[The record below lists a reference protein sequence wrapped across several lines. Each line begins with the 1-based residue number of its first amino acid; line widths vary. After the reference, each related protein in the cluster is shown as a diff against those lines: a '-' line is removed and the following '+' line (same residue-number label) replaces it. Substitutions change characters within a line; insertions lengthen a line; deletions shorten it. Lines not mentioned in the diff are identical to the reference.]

1 MAAQRDTPPTW
12 THSDSDG
19 AAAMT
24 RALEV
29 KSFRTNPDGSPMT
42 TQDRVRLVRAL
53 ACATQYTVE
62 DACDG
67 GVPPAGEMGQLK
79 LGSEVR
85 GDRFRTRAECYAAST
100 LARTWQ
106 LFPDPGRHVV
116 YTALTHD
123 GEPAVLTPASTPE
136 APGDVAFPPLL
147 LGVIVVVAISACAGA
162 VCYVAQAAAEVIDR
176 KLTSD
181 ALTERLVQTQAHAL
195 GLVNDH
201 TERQRKEGRPIPW
214 DPVELKV
221 LDSLLETQ
229 QQIAGRTGTPLP
241 NPFVGAVDAARE
253 AGRKLADVGMNLG
266 LVAMVAGGAYL
277 LMRAPSRVPREEAL
291 SVSEHRRVD
300 P

>member
-1 MAAQRDTPPTW
+1 MAAQRYIPPTW

-19 AAAMT
+19 AAEMA

-29 KSFRTNPDGSPMT
+29 KSFRTKPDGSPMT

-53 ACATQYTVE
+53 ACATEYTVE
-62 DACDG
+62 NACMA

-85 GDRFRTRAECYAAST
+85 GDRFSTRADCYAAST
-100 LARTWQ
+100 LARTWL
-106 LFPDPGRHVV
+106 LFADPGRHVV
-116 YTALTHD
+116 YTAVTRD
-123 GEPAVLTPASTPE
+123 GEPAVLTPASPPE

-147 LGVIVVVAISACAGA
+147 VGVVVVVAIAAFASA

-176 KLTSD
+176 KLTHD

-201 TERQRKEGRPIPW
+201 TERQRKEARPIPW

-229 QQIAGRTGTPLP
+229 QQIAARTGAPLP
-241 NPFVGAVDAARE
+241 NPFEGAVEGARK
-253 AGRKLADVGMNLG
+253 AGRKLAEVGMDLG
-266 LVAMVAGGAYL
+266 VVAAVAGGAYL
-277 LMRAPSRVPREEAL
+277 LTR
-291 SVSEHRRVD
+291 
-300 P
+300 

>member
-1 MAAQRDTPPTW
+1 MAAQRATPPTW

-19 AAAMT
+19 AAEIA

-29 KSFRTNPDGSPMT
+29 KSFRTKPDGSPRT

-53 ACATQYTVE
+53 ACATEYTVE
-62 DACDG
+62 NTCDG
-67 GVPPAGEMGQLK
+67 GVPSAGEMGQLK

-85 GDRFRTRAECYAAST
+85 GDRFSTRADCYAAST
-100 LARTWQ
+100 LARTWL

-116 YTALTHD
+116 YTAVTHD
-123 GEPAVLTPASTPE
+123 GEPAVLTPPSTPE
-136 APGDVAFPPLL
+136 TPGDVAFPPLL
-147 LGVIVVVAISACAGA
+147 VGVVVVVAIAAFASA

-176 KLTSD
+176 KLTND

-229 QQIAGRTGTPLP
+229 QRIAARTGKPLP
-241 NPFVGAVDAARE
+241 NPFEGAVEGARKV
-253 AGRKLADVGMNLG
+253 GRKLADVGTGLG
-266 LVAMVAGGAYL
+266 AFALLLGGAYVL
-277 LMRAPSRVPREEAL
+277 TR
-291 SVSEHRRVD
+291 
-300 P
+300 

>member
-1 MAAQRDTPPTW
+1 MASQHTTPPTW

-19 AAAMT
+19 AAEIA

-29 KSFRTNPDGSPMT
+29 KSFRTKPDGSPMT

-53 ACATQYTVE
+53 ACATEYTVE
-62 DACDG
+62 NTCDG

-85 GDRFRTRAECYAAST
+85 GDRFSMRADCYAAST
-100 LARTWQ
+100 LARTWL
-106 LFPDPGRHVV
+106 LFADPGRHVV
-116 YTALTHD
+116 YTAVTHD
-123 GEPAVLTPASTPE
+123 GEPAVLTPPSTPE
-136 APGDVAFPPLL
+136 TPGDVAFPPLL
-147 LGVIVVVAISACAGA
+147 VGVVVVVAIAAFASA

-176 KLTSD
+176 KLTND

-229 QQIAGRTGTPLP
+229 QRIAARTGKPLP
-241 NPFVGAVDAARE
+241 NPFEGAVEGARKV
-253 AGRKLADVGMNLG
+253 GRKLAEVGTGLG
-266 LVAMVAGGAYL
+266 AFALLLGGAYVL
-277 LMRAPSRVPREEAL
+277 TR
-291 SVSEHRRVD
+291 
-300 P
+300 

>member
-1 MAAQRDTPPTW
+1 MAAQPAIPPTW

-19 AAAMT
+19 AAALA
-24 RALEV
+24 RALDV

-42 TQDRVRLVRAL
+42 TQDRIRLVRAL

-85 GDRFRTRAECYAAST
+85 GDRFRTRADCYAAST
-100 LARTWQ
+100 LARTWL

-116 YTALTHD
+116 YTAVTHD
-123 GEPAVLTPASTPE
+123 GEPAELTPE
-136 APGDVAFPPLL
+136 ATPETPGDVAFPPLL
-147 LGVIVVVAISACAGA
+147 VGVVIVVAIGAFASA
-162 VCYVAQAAAEVIDR
+162 VCYIAQAAAEVIDR
-176 KLTSD
+176 KLTND

-201 TERQRKEGRPIPW
+201 TERQRKEARPIPW

-229 QQIAGRTGTPLP
+229 QQIAARTGKPLP
-241 NPFVGAVDAARE
+241 NPFEGAVEGARK
-253 AGRKLADVGMNLG
+253 AGKKLAEVGLD
-266 LVAMVAGGAYL
+266 LTTFAVVLGGAYVL
-277 LMRAPSRVPREEAL
+277 TR
-291 SVSEHRRVD
+291 
-300 P
+300 

>member
-19 AAAMT
+19 AAEVA

-29 KSFRTNPDGSPMT
+29 KSFRTKPDGSPMT

-53 ACATQYTVE
+53 ACATEYTVE
-62 DACDG
+62 NTCDG

-85 GDRFRTRAECYAAST
+85 GDRFRTRADCYAAST
-100 LARTWQ
+100 LARTWL

-116 YTALTHD
+116 YTAVTHD
-123 GEPAVLTPASTPE
+123 GEPAVLTPPSTPE
-136 APGDVAFPPLL
+136 TPGDVAFPPLL
-147 LGVIVVVAISACAGA
+147 VGVVVVVAIAALASA

-176 KLTSD
+176 KLTND

-229 QQIAGRTGTPLP
+229 QQIAARTGKPLP
-241 NPFVGAVDAARE
+241 NPFEGAVEGARKV
-253 AGRKLADVGMNLG
+253 GRKLAEVGTGLG
-266 LVAMVAGGAYL
+266 VFAMVAGGAYL
-277 LMRAPSRVPREEAL
+277 LTR
-291 SVSEHRRVD
+291 
-300 P
+300 